1 MSQVSQVGRKWS
13 AVAAI
18 SAVTLGGGLLWNQA
32 HSTAQ
37 QPASVAPTSGPK
49 VSGPPIDSPANEKA
63 KSHANELSSAF
74 RSAAAKIL
82 PAVVTIETTTKPKAI
97 RNGAGGNQFR
107 RRPGMQQGQNPFE
120 GTPFER
126 FFSEEDLEDM
136 QRQFQQ
142 QQQTPRSSGAGS
154 GVIIDKSGIVL
165 TNNHVVSGADV
176 VTVRLADG
184 REFTGTD
191 IKTDPQTDLA
201 VVRIENAG
209 DLPAAT
215 LGNSDALEI
224 GDWVIAVGNPFGL
237 EQTVSAGI
245 ISGKGRQIGA
255 AQRANFLQTDAAINP
270 GNSGGPLFNIDGEVI
285 AVNRA
290 IRTTNY
296 TSTGEPINSGIGF
309 AVSVNVVKRVV
320 PVLIAEGRY
329 DYPYLGI
336 SSMDDLSLTVI
347 EELGLKSFTG
357 AYVTSVAA
365 GGPADQAGIRAGDR
379 ETGILGLKAGGDLII
394 AIDGRSI
401 RSFNELLAYLIS
413 NKSPGDS
420 VVLTVLR
427 GDDQLDITLKLDKRP

>member
-1 MSQVSQVGRKWS
+1 MKNTRFAIVLAVLVLTALACQSVGLTPAFQPTPPVDSLAPSSQALPVSGDSLNPAARQDTLTALYDQVSPSVVSIQVTS
-13 AVAAI
+13 E
-18 SAVTLGGGLLWNQA
+18 SGGSL
-32 HSTAQ
+32 
-37 QPASVAPTSGPK
+37 
-49 VSGPPIDSPANEKA
+49 
-63 KSHANELSSAF
+63 
-74 RSAAAKIL
+74 
-82 PAVVTIETTTKPKAI
+82 
-97 RNGAGGNQFR
+97 
-107 RRPGMQQGQNPFE
+107 
-120 GTPFER
+120 
-126 FFSEEDLEDM
+126 
-136 QRQFQQ
+136 
-142 QQQTPRSSGAGS
+142 GS
-154 GVIIDKSGIVL
+154 GFVYDTQGHVI
-165 TNNHVVSGADV
+165 TNYHVVDGAQKVEVDFISGYKTYGSV
-176 VTVRLADG
+176 I
-184 REFTGTD
+184 GTD
-191 IKTDPQTDLA
+191 LDSDLA
-201 VVRIENAG
+201 VIKVDAPVGELHPVKMG
-209 DLPAAT
+209 DS
-215 LGNSDALEI
+215 GALRVGQTVVAI
-224 GDWVIAVGNPFGL
+224 GNPFGL
-237 EQTVSAGI
+237 NGSMTIGIVSALGRTLDSEHTAPGGSLFTAGDI
-245 ISGKGRQIGA
+245 I
-255 AQRANFLQTDAAINP
+255 QTDAAINP